1 MNNTIAASR
10 LAEMLARRTGT
21 SAEDAA
27 AFMQEYF
34 NVVRAGIVSGE
45 EIHLKGLGIFRATG
59 NASAPV
65 EFVPDPVL
73 TEKVNAPFAAFSPF
87 VLESAD
93 EVSQLEETPKVPKP
107 AKPVE
112 PAPPSEPKPE
122 LKPEPQPEVAAPV
135 PEPQPEV
142 EPEHA
147 AVPEPVVIPEPKPAS
162 KPVPEPEPAVM
173 PEPEPKPEPEEDTDD
188 GNGGINMDKEPAYN
202 AAQPVQ
208 TAPQTIVCPA
218 GYQHSSGMKAFWF
231 IIAFA
236 LGIILGFGAGYYFH
250 GSLRISISR
259 ANDAVSYPEEKA
271 EEKTADRKDTL
282 STPAVKPAPAEKAAA
297 QPEKTAGAQATAEEK
312 PAPAKPEPVKDKPT
326 YGTITSNTFLTTLA
340 GKNYGQKDFWVYI
353 YEANPGLGHPDRIRQ
368 GTRVKIPPKSQ
379 LPLTG
384 NTEQD
389 IKNAKAKQVRIY
401 APYRRK
407 RK

>member
-65 EFVPDPVL
+65 EFVPDPAL

-93 EVSQLEETPKVPKP
+93 EVAALGETPKEP
-107 AKPVE
+107 E
-112 PAPPSEPKPE
+112 PAMPAEPEPE
-122 LKPEPQPEVAAPV
+122 VKPEPQPEVAAPEPEPEPAAEPVVV
-135 PEPQPEV
+135 PEPVAVPEPK
-142 EPEHA
+142 PE
-147 AVPEPVVIPEPKPAS
+147 PEPVVIPEPKP
-162 KPVPEPEPAVM
+162 
-173 PEPEPKPEPEEDTDD
+173 EESTDD

-208 TAPQTIVCPA
+208 AAPQTIVCPA

-259 ANDAVSYPEEKA
+259 ANDAVSYPEA
-271 EEKTADRKDTL
+271 TVEEKTADKKDTL
-282 STPAVKPAPAEKAAA
+282 SSPAVKPAPAEKATA
-297 QPEKTAGAQATAEEK
+297 QPEKTAEAKAAAEEK
-312 PAPAKPEPVKDKPT
+312 PAPARPEPVREKPT

-340 GKNYGQKDFWVYI
+340 GRNYGQKDFWVYI

-389 IKNAKAKQVRIY
+389 IKNAKAKQVQIY

>member
-93 EVSQLEETPKVPKP
+93 EVAAIADTPEESTPKVPSKP
-107 AKPVE
+107 ITPVE
-112 PAPPSEPKPE
+112 PEPE
-122 LKPEPQPEVAAPV
+122 VKPEPQPEVTVPE

-142 EPEHA
+142 EPEPVA
-147 AVPEPVVIPEPKPAS
+147 TPEPVVIPEPEPE
-162 KPVPEPEPAVM
+162 PTPEPEPAVIPESK
-173 PEPEPKPEPEEDTDD
+173 PEPEPEESKDD
-188 GNGGINMDKEPAYN
+188 GNGGINMDKEPVYN
-202 AAQPVQ
+202 APQPAQA
-208 TAPQTIVCPA
+208 APQTIVCPA
-218 GYQHSSGMKAFWF
+218 GYHHSSGMKAFWL

-250 GSLRISISR
+250 GSLRISISH
-259 ANDAVSYPEEKA
+259 ANDAVSYPEEKT
-271 EEKTADRKDTL
+271 EEKAVEKKT
-282 STPAVKPAPAEKAAA
+282 TPSAPAAAEPAPAEKAATQQSEKAVESKA
-297 QPEKTAGAQATAEEK
+297 QAEEK
-312 PAPAKPEPVKDKPT
+312 PTPKSEPVKEKPT

-340 GKNYGQKDFWVYI
+340 GKNYGHKDFWVYI
-353 YEANPGLGHPDRIRQ
+353 YEANPGLGNPDRIRQ

-389 IKNAKAKQVRIY
+389 IKNAKAKQAQIY

>member
-65 EFVPDPVL
+65 EFVPDPAL

-93 EVSQLEETPKVPKP
+93 EVAALGETPKEPEP
-107 AKPVE
+107 AMPAEPAIPVE
-112 PAPPSEPKPE
+112 PEPE
-122 LKPEPQPEVAAPV
+122 VKPEPQPEVAAPEPEPEPAAEPVVV
-135 PEPQPEV
+135 PEPVAVPEPK
-142 EPEHA
+142 PE
-147 AVPEPVVIPEPKPAS
+147 PEPVVIPEPKP
-162 KPVPEPEPAVM
+162 
-173 PEPEPKPEPEEDTDD
+173 EESTDD

-208 TAPQTIVCPA
+208 AAPQTIVCPA

-259 ANDAVSYPEEKA
+259 ANDAVSYPEEKV
-271 EEKTADRKDTL
+271 EEKTADMKDTL
-282 STPAVKPAPAEKAAA
+282 STPAVKPAPAEKATA
-297 QPEKTAGAQATAEEK
+297 QPEKTAEAKAAAEEK
-312 PAPAKPEPVKDKPT
+312 PAPARPEPVREKPT

-340 GKNYGQKDFWVYI
+340 GRNYGQKDFWVYI

-389 IKNAKAKQVRIY
+389 IKNAKAKQVQIY